1 MGVHFFIHSSFPF
14 LSLYPLEKTKSEGK
28 SKEEKEREKE
38 KKEKEEEE
46 EEICKRHD
54 AEFVRFVCDRIAISP
69 SSVLDFELFLYDLNV
84 RIFTYPNIAFIHSFI
99 RSFIHFF

>member
-1 MGVHFFIHSSFPF
+1 MFISSFILPF

-38 KKEKEEEE
+38 KKEKEEE

-84 RIFTYPNIAFIHSFI
+84 HIHCLFIFLH
-99 RSFIHFF
+99 RSNR